1 MAVAPATVQRGGSLA
16 TSIPDVTTETK
27 RRKPVAPWLHTALV
41 LAIVIGFSI
50 GGSSN
55 QQAFIAR
62 HGRVLLYLITMAF
75 QWAICLFVI
84 YSASRRQVS
93 LGELVGG
100 RWSNVEDV
108 LLDLAIAAGF
118 WLAAILTLGLV
129 GWALGLRQPVHLEE
143 AKKMINMLGPHTGI
157 EMALW
162 VSLASTAGFCEE
174 VIFRGLLQRQFAAL
188 TNSVVAGVVL
198 QAAVFGASHGYQ
210 GGLRM
215 ILIGVF
221 GAMFGALAAW
231 RKSLRPGMFVHAGQ
245 DTMAGAAMFAL
256 SKFRGW

>member
-1 MAVAPATVQRGGSLA
+1 MATIVPQ
-16 TSIPDVTTETK
+16 TTIETK
-27 RRKPVAPWLHTALV
+27 RLTPVAPWLHTALV
-41 LAIVIGFSI
+41 LVIVIGFSI

-55 QQAFIAR
+55 QQVFIAR
-62 HGRVLLYLITMAF
+62 HGRIPLYLITMAF
-75 QWAICLFVI
+75 EWAICLFVL
-84 YSASRRQVS
+84 YSAKRRQVS

-100 RWSNVEDV
+100 RWNNIEDV

-118 WLAAILTLGLV
+118 WIVAILTLGLL
-129 GWALGLRQPVHLEE
+129 GWALGLRQPAHLDE
-143 AKKMINMLGPHTGI
+143 AKKMINLLGPHTSA

-162 VSLASTAGFCEE
+162 VALAATAGFCEE

-188 TNSVVAGVVL
+188 TNSAALGVVL

-215 ILIGVF
+215 VLIGVF

-245 DTMAGAAMFAL
+245 DTMAGAAMFVL
-256 SKFRGW
+256 SKVRGW